1 MSKVVVIGAG
11 ASGIIAALTASENN
25 EVILLDSNDKCGKK
39 ILVTGNGKCNYWNEN
54 INIDNYYSSDFN
66 KLEKILNNKKEVLT
80 YLESLG
86 IYPKIKNGYYYPL
99 SGMATSIREIFE
111 SELKR
116 KNIKLKY
123 NSKVINIEKENNKFI
138 VITNNEKIISDK
150 VIIATGSKAC
160 PKTGSDGLGYDLA
173 KYFGHKINP
182 VLPALVGLKTNEQIK
197 EWSGVRTDASLSL
210 YVDNNLVK
218 KEDGEIQL
226 TEDGISG
233 ICTFNLSSLVSKS
246 LYKNKRV
253 LIKIN
258 FMPSISNF
266 YEFMENRNKLLP
278 ERTIEQLLESLL
290 NYKLTAVILKK
301 SNIKKDA
308 HWDKLNINEKKLLCK
323 NIESFEL
330 PIYATNSYDKA
341 QVCTGGIP
349 LNEINYDMSSIYD
362 NNLYIT
368 GELLDVDG
376 LCGGFNLAFAFIT
389 GYIAGKSV

>member
-1 MSKVVVIGAG
+1 
-11 ASGIIAALTASENN
+11 
-25 EVILLDSNDKCGKK
+25 
-39 ILVTGNGKCNYWNEN
+39 
-54 INIDNYYSSDFN
+54 
-66 KLEKILNNKKEVLT
+66 
-80 YLESLG
+80 
-86 IYPKIKNGYYYPL
+86 
-99 SGMATSIREIFE
+99 
-111 SELKR
+111 
-116 KNIKLKY
+116 
-123 NSKVINIEKENNKFI
+123 
-138 VITNNEKIISDK
+138 
-150 VIIATGSKAC
+150 
-160 PKTGSDGLGYDLA
+160 
-173 KYFGHKINP
+173 
-182 VLPALVGLKTNEQIK
+182 VGLKTNEQIK

-210 YVDNNLVK
+210 YVDNNLLK
-218 KEDGEIQL
+218 TEDGEIQL

-266 YEFMENRNKLLP
+266 YEFMENRNKMLP

-308 HWDKLNINEKKLLCK
+308 YWDKLNINEKKLLCK